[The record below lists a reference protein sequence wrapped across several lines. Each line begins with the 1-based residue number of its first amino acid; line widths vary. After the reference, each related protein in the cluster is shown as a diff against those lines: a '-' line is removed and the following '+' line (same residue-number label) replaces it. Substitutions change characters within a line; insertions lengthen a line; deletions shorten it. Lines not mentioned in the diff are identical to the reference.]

1 MSRPNAI
8 VIAGPDLPNGIGSLP
23 ARFYQDR
30 PGVWI
35 TELTYRG
42 TYDQIVLFSNAFK
55 GLKSIAHEAGPFWTL
70 TVKNQGFQATD
81 QQLNPDAQI
90 VTVYE
95 LDSTIIEK
103 DIWQLPKVALALD
116 AISDVGTRLRFRADV
131 EALGRGELSTVD
143 PANPARQIPLT
154 VDSINKLLA
163 SKSAFFP
170 SDLLSDLLGSF
181 GKGVT
186 SYPLSSF
193 VLRKT
198 QVAPAEANLVPLFY
212 GSNRIWSTQT
222 LVATEAGIPTA
233 IRGPITAYLSQG
245 YWLKNAP
252 KLAQRNDE
260 RTGSRIEVVTEWTY
274 ADSFSAFTFGQAL

>member
-1 MSRPNAI
+1 MSRPAATI
-8 VIAGPDLPNGIGSLP
+8 IAGPDLPNGIGSLP

-42 TYDQIVLFSNAFK
+42 TYNALVTFANAFK
-55 GLKSIAHEAGPFWTL
+55 GLKSLSHEAGPFWTL
-70 TVKNQGFQATD
+70 SVKNQGFQATD
-81 QQLNPDAQI
+81 TQLNPDAQI

-116 AISDVGTRLRFRADV
+116 GIADVGTRLRFRADV

-143 PANPARQIPLT
+143 PTNPARQIPLN
-154 VDSINKLLA
+154 VDAINKLLA
-163 SKSAFFP
+163 TKGQSFP
-170 SDLLSDLLGSF
+170 SDILSDLLGSF

-212 GSNRIWSTQT
+212 GSNRIWSTRT
-222 LVATEAGIPTA
+222 LVGTESGIPAA
-233 IRGPITAYLSQG
+233 INGPIVAFLSQG

-274 ADSFSAFTFGQAL
+274 ADSFSTFTFGQAL